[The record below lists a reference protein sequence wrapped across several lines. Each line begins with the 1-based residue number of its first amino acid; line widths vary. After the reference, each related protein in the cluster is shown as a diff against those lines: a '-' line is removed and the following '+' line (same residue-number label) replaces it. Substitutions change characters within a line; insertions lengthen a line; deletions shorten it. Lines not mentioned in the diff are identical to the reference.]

1 MQFNFYTPAQVRFGW
16 GELKKIGELALPF
29 GRRAF
34 VLIGKNKERAEI
46 LLKLLQVNGIKYHV
60 FAVSG
65 EPTVEIL
72 ENALLSARENL
83 CDMVIGFGGGSVL
96 DTGKAVSAL
105 LTNSGAMMDYLEVV
119 GKGMAIESPSLPYIA
134 IPTTAGTGTEVTSNA
149 VLGVPEK
156 GVKVSM
162 RSPYMIPNVAIVDP
176 ELTVSV
182 NPEVTA
188 ASGLDALTQVL
199 EAFVSVKANDM
210 VDLLAREGMHRA
222 SRSLRSAYR
231 DGNDQ
236 EARSDMSFTALLSGM
251 ALANAGLGAVHGFAG
266 PLGGMISASHGAICA
281 CLLPHVMEMNIR
293 VLEEQNPHSVY
304 LKRYDEVAQILTG
317 DRSANRFH
325 GVDWV
330 KELCGDLNIP
340 TLKQL
345 GYSPVQ
351 AEELIDKSKNSSSM
365 KGNPVKLS
373 GEQMLRI
380 LQNAY

>member
-1 MQFNFYTPAQVRFGW
+1 MQFNFYTPAQIRFGW

-34 VLIGKNKERAEI
+34 VLIGKNRERAEI

-65 EPTVEIL
+65 EPTVELL
-72 ENALLSARENL
+72 ENALLSSRENP

-182 NPEVTA
+182 TPGVTA

-199 EAFVSVKANDM
+199 EAFVSVKANEM

>member
-1 MQFNFYTPAQVRFGW
+1 MQFNFYTPAQIRFGW

-65 EPTVEIL
+65 EPTVEFL
-72 ENALLSARENL
+72 ENALLSARENP

-119 GKGMAIESPSLPYIA
+119 GKGMAIEGPSLPYIA

-182 NPEVTA
+182 TPGVTA

-199 EAFVSVKANDM
+199 EAFVSVKANVM
-210 VDLLAREGMHRA
+210 VDLLAREGMQRA

-345 GYSPVQ
+345 GYSPVH

-365 KGNPVKLS
+365 KGNPVKLR